1 MNVNF
6 AFGKTGLKL
15 ELPEG
20 FEYRVLE
27 ARSAVP
33 LDNPAAAIAQALD
46 APTGRPPLLEMARGK
61 RTAAI
66 SVCDITRP
74 APNREVLP
82 PVLARLEAAG
92 IPREGITILI
102 ATGLH
107 RPATEAEIREICGED
122 IAARYRVLNHHA
134 RELSEHRS
142 LGKTA
147 SGTPVYIDNRFVS
160 ADLHITLG
168 FIEPHLMLGFS
179 GGRKLIAP
187 GLAAQETIKVLHS
200 SRFMRDPRAA
210 EGSIDDNPLHR
221 ELLEIARRARHDFL
235 VDVALGRG
243 TPRRPIAAV
252 FAGDPEAAHRQGV
265 EFVSRVM
272 LETLDRP
279 VDAVI
284 TTSAGYPLDLTF
296 YQALKGV
303 TAASHIVK
311 PGGKIL
317 LLAACQEGVG
327 GPEFARMVN
336 EGLSDRDFMKKIEN
350 APVTVDQWQLEKL
363 ALVTARMDVL
373 YYVPGLPAEYYPALW
388 GKACTSAEEGLR
400 ELTATLESGARIAVI
415 PEGPY
420 VLARSPAV
428 EYANR

>member
-1 MNVNF
+1 
-6 AFGKTGLKL
+6 
-15 ELPEG
+15 
-20 FEYRVLE
+20 
-27 ARSAVP
+27 
-33 LDNPAAAIAQALD
+33 
-46 APTGRPPLLEMARGK
+46 
-61 RTAAI
+61 
-66 SVCDITRP
+66 
-74 APNREVLP
+74 
-82 PVLARLEAAG
+82 
-92 IPREGITILI
+92 
-102 ATGLH
+102 
-107 RPATEAEIREICGED
+107 
-122 IAARYRVLNHHA
+122 
-134 RELSEHRS
+134 
-142 LGKTA
+142 
-147 SGTPVYIDNRFVS
+147 
-160 ADLHITLG
+160 
-168 FIEPHLMLGFS
+168 
-179 GGRKLIAP
+179 
-187 GLAAQETIKVLHS
+187 
-200 SRFMRDPRAA
+200 
-210 EGSIDDNPLHR
+210 
-221 ELLEIARRARHDFL
+221 LLEIARMARHDFL

-317 LLAACQEGVG
+317 LLASCQEGVG

-336 EGLSDRDFMKKIEN
+336 EGLSDHDFMKKIEN

-363 ALVTARMDVL
+363 ALVTARTEVL

-388 GKACTSAEEGLR
+388 GRACTSAEEGLR
-400 ELTATLESGARIAVI
+400 ELTATLERRARIAVI

-420 VLARSPAV
+420 VLARSPAL
-428 EYANR
+428 EYAIR